1 MEVGASFTRD
11 LLLLCNSPPVLTDNR
26 HPLYNPRH
34 PQNPRESEILTTDS
48 LFRESLINE
57 G

>member
-26 HPLYNPRH
+26 HPLYNP
-34 PQNPRESEILTTDS
+34 QQSEILTADS